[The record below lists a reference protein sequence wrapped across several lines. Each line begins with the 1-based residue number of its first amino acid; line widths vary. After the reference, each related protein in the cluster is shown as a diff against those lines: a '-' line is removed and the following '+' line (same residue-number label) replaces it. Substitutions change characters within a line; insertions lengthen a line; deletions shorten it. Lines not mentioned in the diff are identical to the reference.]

1 MENLLNYVHLR
12 RDIDFSIRPFND
24 VDMLVCADLSYV
36 DWDGIVEKDEVS
48 LEEACRKYLSLYSEE
63 ELKSKYTFSI
73 NLPHLIDALQDTI
86 RYGNIKLK
94 NYKKVYSDE
103 DVIQF
108 SVVTLVLPDGSFVI
122 SFSGTDGS
130 ITGWKENLMMTYSK
144 DLPCQILAKDYVK
157 KTIADIPESSYLF
170 GLKKKKVYSDEDVIQ
185 VSVVTLVLPDGS
197 FVISFSGTDG
207 SITGWK
213 ENLMMTYKQDLPCQ
227 ILAKDYVKETVENIP
242 ETNYLFGLKKKK
254 VYPKMYLTGHSKG
267 GNLAMYAYLKNPEL
281 QEYIEG
287 VKSFD
292 GPGFVESF
300 WQGDE
305 DISKITNYIP
315 KDSIVGRVLNH
326 KEQTKIMD
334 AQGSGLVQHDTLM
347 WSVDVKDFNY
357 CDALTKESDDLLE
370 YVNKLLM
377 DRPLEE
383 KERYCHLIGELF
395 DRMEIRT
402 IADLTEFSFK
412 QALSGIKEIR
422 QLNADEIKFMFE
434 VVKFI
439 AVQSAPILVKGRK

>member
-48 LEEACRKYLSLYSEE
+48 LEKACRKYLSLYSEE
-63 ELKSKYTFSI
+63 ELKSKYTFSM

-157 KTIADIPESSYLF
+157 ETIADIPETS
-170 GLKKKKVYSDEDVIQ
+170 
-185 VSVVTLVLPDGS
+185 
-197 FVISFSGTDG
+197 
-207 SITGWK
+207 
-213 ENLMMTYKQDLPCQ
+213 
-227 ILAKDYVKETVENIP
+227 
-242 ETNYLFGLKKKK
+242 YLFGLKKKK

-267 GNLAMYAYLKNPEL
+267 G
-281 QEYIEG
+281 I
-287 VKSFD
+287 
-292 GPGFVESF
+292 
-300 WQGDE
+300 
-305 DISKITNYIP
+305 
-315 KDSIVGRVLNH
+315 
-326 KEQTKIMD
+326 
-334 AQGSGLVQHDTLM
+334 
-347 WSVDVKDFNY
+347 
-357 CDALTKESDDLLE
+357 
-370 YVNKLLM
+370 
-377 DRPLEE
+377 
-383 KERYCHLIGELF
+383 
-395 DRMEIRT
+395 
-402 IADLTEFSFK
+402 
-412 QALSGIKEIR
+412 
-422 QLNADEIKFMFE
+422 
-434 VVKFI
+434 
-439 AVQSAPILVKGRK
+439 

>member
-12 RDIDFSIRPFND
+12 RDIDFSIRPFNE

-36 DWDGIVEKDEVS
+36 DWDGIVDKDEVS
-48 LEEACRKYLSLYSEE
+48 LEEACCKYLSLYSEE
-63 ELKSKYTFSI
+63 ELKSKYTFSM

-86 RYGNIKLK
+86 RYGNIKLR

-108 SVVTLVLPDGSFVI
+108 SVVTLVLPDGS
-122 SFSGTDGS
+122 
-130 ITGWKENLMMTYSK
+130 
-144 DLPCQILAKDYVK
+144 
-157 KTIADIPESSYLF
+157 
-170 GLKKKKVYSDEDVIQ
+170 
-185 VSVVTLVLPDGS
+185 LVL
-197 FVISFSGTDG
+197 SFSGTDG

-227 ILAKDYVKETVENIP
+227 ILAKDYVKETIENIP
-242 ETNYLFGLKKKK
+242 ETSYLFGLKKKK

-267 GNLAMYAYLKNPEL
+267 GNLAVYSYIKNPEL
-281 QEYIEG
+281 QGYIEG

-315 KDSIVGRVLNH
+315 KDSIVGRVLH
-326 KEQTKIMD
+326 HREQTKIMD
-334 AQGSGLVQHDTLM
+334 AQGSGLAQHDTLM

-357 CDALTKESDDLLE
+357 CDALTKESNDLLE
-370 YVNKLLM
+370 YVNKLLL
-377 DRPLEE
+377 DCPVEE

-395 DRMEIRT
+395 DRMKIRT

-422 QLNADEIKFMFE
+422 QLNAEEIKFMLE

>member
-63 ELKSKYTFSI
+63 ELKSKYTFSM

-157 KTIADIPESSYLF
+157 ETIYSKSNNIVLLTIIESIGMHFENELPGYALDLATSIELVYWDTTRYMLY
-170 GLKKKKVYSDEDVIQ
+170 KKNP
-185 VSVVTLVLPDGS
+185 T
-197 FVISFSGTDG
+197 
-207 SITGWK
+207 K
-213 ENLMMTYKQDLPCQ
+213 ELLERQ
-227 ILAKDYVKETVENIP
+227 ILKTM
-242 ETNYLFGLKKKK
+242 G
-254 VYPKMYLTGHSKG
+254 
-267 GNLAMYAYLKNPEL
+267 
-281 QEYIEG
+281 
-287 VKSFD
+287 
-292 GPGFVESF
+292 
-300 WQGDE
+300 
-305 DISKITNYIP
+305 
-315 KDSIVGRVLNH
+315 
-326 KEQTKIMD
+326 
-334 AQGSGLVQHDTLM
+334 
-347 WSVDVKDFNY
+347 
-357 CDALTKESDDLLE
+357 
-370 YVNKLLM
+370 
-377 DRPLEE
+377 
-383 KERYCHLIGELF
+383 
-395 DRMEIRT
+395 
-402 IADLTEFSFK
+402 
-412 QALSGIKEIR
+412 
-422 QLNADEIKFMFE
+422 
-434 VVKFI
+434 
-439 AVQSAPILVKGRK
+439 

>member
-1 MENLLNYVHLR
+1 MENLLNYVRLR
-12 RDIDFSIRPFND
+12 RDIDFSICPFNE

-48 LEEACRKYLSLYSEE
+48 LEKACRKYLSLYSEE
-63 ELKSKYTFSI
+63 ELKIKYTFSM
-73 NLPHLIDALQDTI
+73 NLPHLIDVLQDTI

-108 SVVTLVLPDGSFVI
+108 SVVTLVLPDGSFVL

-157 KTIADIPESSYLF
+157 ETIADIPETS
-170 GLKKKKVYSDEDVIQ
+170 
-185 VSVVTLVLPDGS
+185 
-197 FVISFSGTDG
+197 
-207 SITGWK
+207 
-213 ENLMMTYKQDLPCQ
+213 
-227 ILAKDYVKETVENIP
+227 
-242 ETNYLFGLKKKK
+242 YLFGLKKKK

-281 QEYIEG
+281 QGYIES

-292 GPGFVESF
+292 GPGFADGF

-305 DISKITNYIP
+305 DVSKITNYIP

-326 KEQTKIMD
+326 REQTKILD

-347 WSVDVKDFNY
+347 WSVDIKDFNY

-383 KERYCHLIGELF
+383 KKRYCHLIGELF
-395 DRMEIRT
+395 DRMEIYT

-422 QLNADEIKFMFE
+422 QLNAEEIKFMFE

>member
-12 RDIDFSIRPFND
+12 RDIDFSIRPFNE

-48 LEEACRKYLSLYSEE
+48 LEEACCKYLSLYSEE
-63 ELKSKYTFSI
+63 ELKSKYTFSM

-108 SVVTLVLPDGSFVI
+108 SVVTLVLPDGSLVL

-157 KTIADIPESSYLF
+157 ETIADIPETS
-170 GLKKKKVYSDEDVIQ
+170 
-185 VSVVTLVLPDGS
+185 
-197 FVISFSGTDG
+197 
-207 SITGWK
+207 
-213 ENLMMTYKQDLPCQ
+213 
-227 ILAKDYVKETVENIP
+227 
-242 ETNYLFGLKKKK
+242 YLFGLKKKK

-267 GNLAMYAYLKNPEL
+267 GNLAMYAYLKNPKL
-281 QEYIEG
+281 QGYIEG

-292 GPGFVESF
+292 GPGFVDGF

-305 DISKITNYIP
+305 DVSKITNYIP
-315 KDSIVGRVLNH
+315 KDSIVGRVLDH
-326 KEQTKIMD
+326 REQTKVLD
-334 AQGSGLVQHDTLM
+334 AEGSGLVQHDTLM

-377 DRPLEE
+377 NRPLEE

-395 DRMEIRT
+395 DRMEIYT

-412 QALSGIKEIR
+412 QALFGIKEIR
-422 QLNADEIKFMFE
+422 QLNAEEIKFMFE